1 MMVSLRVGNV
11 TVQFDHDGD
20 RNFNKAGSV
29 DWLGKP
35 VLIPAGSYTFHF
47 DLEGRIQRIDGF
59 ASPHSWDWLQRTMAN
74 DWIYYDKVWA
84 PGSIPQPS
92 GIIGD
97 AVWAVNGRTD
107 LPMLQ
112 GHNGLQRDYVGKAFD
127 AFDGLISSIQ
137 DLVKHRPEVHSES
150 GEAAHPTSNSRL
162 WDFLGKAARNDRVQL
177 QKVADRL
184 HEIHGHMAVLPPDT
198 INVDYRTLLVKVMDG
213 CTYTCG
219 FCLARGESEFA
230 VRSRDDIDRQIDVLA
245 EVYGADLYNYNS
257 VVFGECDAL
266 TSPSIEYA
274 ANRAFDVFRCG
285 SSFHAGSNLFL
296 FSTTRTLCEQPD
308 STFDMLEALPFEN
321 VWINVGW
328 EAATNAALLQLEKQQ
343 TAQEVLSGMEKAGK
357 INRKHK
363 KVKISGNFITADG
376 YQCDGIVEAI
386 RRTQYC
392 GQLFLSPLLG
402 QCSSEQALKD
412 LRAIRNASPDVRA
425 HLYTMQRM

>member
-1 MMVSLRVGNV
+1 MVSLRVGDV
-11 TVQFDHDGD
+11 TVQFDRDGD
-20 RNFNKAGSV
+20 RNFNKAGTV

-35 VLIPAGSYTFHF
+35 VLILSGSYTFHF

-74 DWIYYDKVWA
+74 DWIYYDKVWE
-84 PGSIPQPS
+84 PGDIPQPS

-97 AVWAVNGRTD
+97 YVWAVNGRTD

-112 GHNGLQRDYVGKAFD
+112 GHNGLQRDYVGDAFD

-137 DLVKHRPEVHSES
+137 GLVKHKPEVYSES
-150 GEAAHPTSNSRL
+150 GEAAHPASNGRL

-177 QKVADRL
+177 QKVAERL
-184 HEIHGHMAVLPPDT
+184 HEIHGHMNVLPPDT
-198 INVDYRTLLVKVMDG
+198 INVDYRILLVKVMDG
-213 CTYTCG
+213 CTHTCG

-230 VRSRDDIDRQIDVLA
+230 LRSRDDIDGQVDALA
-245 EVYGADLYNYNS
+245 EVYGADLYNCNS

-266 TSPSIEYA
+266 ASPFVEHA

-285 SSFHAGSNLFL
+285 SSYHAGSNLFL
-296 FSTTRTLCEQPD
+296 FSTNRTLWEKPE

-321 VWINVGW
+321 VYINVGW
-328 EAATNAALLQLEKQQ
+328 EAATDAALLQLEKQQ
-343 TAQEVLSGMEKAGK
+343 TAQEVHWGMEKTGK
-357 INRKHK
+357 MNRKYK
-363 KVKISGNFITADG
+363 KVKISGNFIAADG
-376 YQCDGIVEAI
+376 YECDGIVEAI

-392 GQLFLSPLLG
+392 GQLYLSPLLG
-402 QCSSEQALKD
+402 KCSSRQALRD
-412 LRAIRNASPDVRA
+412 LHAIRSASRDVRA